1 MSIEL
6 NSIAILNSQGFG
18 YRCIINRI
26 SKNGA
31 INSFKK
37 VDSSER
43 SGTL

>member
-6 NSIAILNSQGFG
+6 NSIAILNSQRLD
-18 YRCIINRI
+18 YRCIINRV

-31 INSFKK
+31 LNLFKK